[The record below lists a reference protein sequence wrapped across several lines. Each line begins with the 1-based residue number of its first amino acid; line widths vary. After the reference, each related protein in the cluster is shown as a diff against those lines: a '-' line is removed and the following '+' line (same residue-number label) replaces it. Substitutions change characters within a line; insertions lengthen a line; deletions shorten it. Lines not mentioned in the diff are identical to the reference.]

1 MKLSKTALRE
11 IIREALLNEE
21 EYDHWRDYKA
31 GLISREEYDQ
41 AIKDFQQ
48 KNKPV
53 HPYAR
58 WSSLKD
64 KYGTARIYLNI
75 PFKDKDTI
83 KKKYFSILWDTDKK
97 SWYMEIPKSPVKF
110 SQELLPLVNTNFTD
124 NKDLEL
130 ISNLSPLKE
139 QTKSRLGQS
148 LLNNPE
154 LLRSTVSSIL
164 GRMKGIDPNEIP
176 QMVDNFVSTFD
187 PEGIDYKEDLVSEL
201 EAFVEFWDM

>member
-1 MKLSKTALRE
+1 
-11 IIREALLNEE
+11 
-21 EYDHWRDYKA
+21 
-31 GLISREEYDQ
+31 
-41 AIKDFQQ
+41 
-48 KNKPV
+48 
-53 HPYAR
+53 
-58 WSSLKD
+58 
-64 KYGTARIYLNI
+64 
-75 PFKDKDTI
+75 
-83 KKKYFSILWDTDKK
+83 
-97 SWYMEIPKSPVKF
+97 MEIPKSPVRF

>member
-1 MKLSKTALRE
+1 MKLTKSALQE

-21 EYDHWRDYKA
+21 EYDYWRDYKA
-31 GLISREEYDQ
+31 GTITRQEYDQ
-41 AIKDFQQ
+41 LVKDFQTGTRSSSPSLRWKAL
-48 KNKPV
+48 KN
-53 HPYAR
+53 
-58 WSSLKD
+58 
-64 KYGTARIYLNI
+64 KYGTAKIYLDI
-75 PFKDKDTI
+75 PFKDKDTF
-83 KKKYFSILWDTDKK
+83 KKKYFSILWDTNKR

-110 SQELLPLVNTNFTD
+110 SEELLPLVNTNFTD
-124 NKDLEL
+124 NKDLQL

-187 PEGIDYKEDLVSEL
+187 PEGIDYKEDLVYEL